1 MTPSLSAI
9 LCSALLLAPSVV
21 AGQSADGAVT
31 DAATFAA
38 LRGDVAPQVGQ
49 FTVNCTIKPLQSVE
63 VSVALP
69 GVVEE
74 VYVRPGMQV
83 EVGDRLLQLDGTL
96 LKSELALAE
105 AREAGTALLQAATT
119 RRDGLAQKE
128 ARLGRA
134 RARKAVSIAEHEAA
148 VLELA
153 MAQSDIIREREALE
167 LAKLEAARVRTT
179 VAALLLTSPVSGVVG
194 EDLINPGEA
203 AGGEHVATIYVN
215 QPLRVEAFVPSALFG
230 DFIGQADFSIVVNG
244 DQEQPR
250 PVVFDY
256 AAQLADLASNTISV
270 FFRLNAPNVLP
281 GSKCVMNS
289 AGQIAIKRENSGG

>member
-1 MTPSLSAI
+1 MRPDLLAI
-9 LCSALLLAPSVV
+9 LCSTLLLGPSAGV
-21 AGQSADGAVT
+21 GQSATPAGVT

-38 LRGDVAPQVGQ
+38 LRGDVTPQ

-63 VSVALP
+63 VSVALS
-69 GVVEE
+69 GVVAE

-83 EVGDRLLQLDGTL
+83 EVGDKLLQLDGTL

-105 AREAGTALLQAATT
+105 AREASTALLQAAIT
-119 RRDGLAQKE
+119 RRDGLAIKE

-134 RARKAVSIAEHEAA
+134 RARKAVSAAEHEAA

-153 MAQSDIIREREALE
+153 MAQSDIIRERESLV
-167 LAKLEAARVRTT
+167 LARLEAVRVRTT

-230 DFIGQADFSIVVNG
+230 NFVDQADFSIVVNG
-244 DQEQPR
+244 DQEHPR

-289 AGQIAIKRENSGG
+289 AGQIEIKKDNSGG